1 MGDVYSKADL
11 VKLDDIGVSS
21 AIDTINLGSG
31 SVKLK
36 VNIPDRVFYGIL
48 GEKSG
53 FEINGEGD
61 LLGILTRLAD
71 VQKKYEKVA
80 EALDEVERTG
90 YGIVTPTI
98 EDLSLEEPEIVK
110 QAGGYGVR
118 LKASAPSVHMVRVPI
133 RSEVSP
139 IVGTERQ
146 SEELVQFLLK
156 EFEEDP
162 QKLWESNMF
171 GKTLHELV
179 SEGLTSKLSHMPED
193 ARTKIS
199 ETLEKII
206 NEGSGG
212 LICILL

>member
-1 MGDVYSKADL
+1 M
-11 VKLDDIGVSS
+11 
-21 AIDTINLGSG
+21 
-31 SVKLK
+31 
-36 VNIPDRVFYGIL
+36 
-48 GEKSG
+48 
-53 FEINGEGD
+53 
-61 LLGILTRLAD
+61 
-71 VQKKYEKVA
+71 
-80 EALDEVERTG
+80 
-90 YGIVTPTI
+90 TPTI